1 MFYFS
6 FYTQQHCVAN
16 IDVTWSCSLS
26 MKSALI
32 EAPMNLQAYVL
43 SATSIEVTWN
53 RSGNKTTISNASYE
67 ISFEAANNNEH
78 HQRKGFFLTSN
89 QLFIVQNLHP
99 FSEYLISVTS
109 IDQTG
114 ARSKAASVKAVTFA
128 AGEYMQFS
136 ETVSK

>member
-1 MFYFS
+1 
-6 FYTQQHCVAN
+6 
-16 IDVTWSCSLS
+16 
-26 MKSALI
+26 MKSAII

-43 SATSIEVTWN
+43 SANSVEVTWN
-53 RSGNKTTISNASYE
+53 RSGIKTTISNTSYE
-67 ISFEAANNNEH
+67 ITFEATNNNEH

-136 ETVSK
+136 VTLSK